1 MAITNEEFDYIS
13 HFVEQR
19 TGIVLEKGKE
29 YLVEGRLMPL
39 VRKEGQASL
48 TDLIERLK
56 TGALAEPLARRV
68 CEAMTTNETSF
79 FRDVHPFEVL
89 KNHVLPPLIDRRRSC
104 RELNIWCAASS
115 TGQEPYTIAMI
126 LMESFP
132 ELKDWKIWFLATDI
146 ATDVLNKAR
155 SGRFTQLEVNRGL
168 PANLLVKYFKREGM
182 EWEISPQIRKLIDFR
197 EMNINGPW
205 VPMPRLD
212 LIFMRNILIYFSVE
226 TKRQILGKAR
236 KLLRDD
242 GGLFL
247 GGAETTLNIDSSYER
262 VPYDRSGFYRPL
274 ARLAA

>member
-1 MAITNEEFDYIS
+1 MAITSEEFDYIS
-13 HFVEQR
+13 RFVEQR

-39 VRKEGQASL
+39 VRKEGQSSMA
-48 TDLIERLK
+48 DLIDRLK

-79 FRDVHPFEVL
+79 FRDVHPFDVL
-89 KNHVLPPLIDRRRSC
+89 KSHVLPPLIERRRSC

-115 TGQEPYTIAMI
+115 TGQEPYSIAMI
-126 LMESFP
+126 LLENFP
-132 ELKDWKIWFLATDI
+132 ELRDWKIWFLATDI

-168 PANLLVKYFKREGM
+168 PANLLIKYFKREGM
-182 EWEISPQIRKLIDFR
+182 EWEIAPQLRKLIDFR

-247 GGAETTLNIDSSYER
+247 GGAETTLNIDASYER
-262 VPYDRSGFYRPL
+262 VPYDRSGFYRPM